1 MTALDTARAPARPA
15 TEHAW
20 LAPAAALLGAGWG
33 SNQFTPMLVLYR
45 SQEGYGSTTLQGLFA
60 AYAIGLIPGLLVGGR
75 ASDARGRR
83 PVVLVAAVAGV
94 LASAAHAVGACR
106 PRRSPGSDAARRQ
119 ARP

>member
-1 MTALDTARAPARPA
+1 MAEVYAVEFRSRTCLLGSATSSGNELVTAAGRPMTALDTARAPARPA
-15 TEHAW
+15 AEHAW

-75 ASDARGRR
+75 ASDAR
-83 PVVLVAAVAGV
+83 
-94 LASAAHAVGACR
+94 
-106 PRRSPGSDAARRQ
+106 
-119 ARP
+119 